1 MEDYI
6 FEGLCQ
12 SKEKVY
18 GLDDLFIDDDFHYS
32 FLNEG
37 MKISGNIYFSFVMKR
52 ELRKEIGSFSIP
64 IDLFISLNEIDS
76 LKDIKL
82 EIDHFTFDIHEEDIH
97 FKVFTKLK
105 GNHEDL
111 IRFNPTDNKEINE
124 ELVTLLMRKDELNL
138 DDKVNEDSI
147 KKMEEILTSKDI
159 EFIST
164 PLDKIK
170 DSEDLIELTYE
181 EVKENIEDNIK
192 IDETKLEE
200 NKEKNEIKLEKNLDT
215 TPSKQE
221 VVTRKNEDLLKETYI
236 SNSFYYRLHNKETID
251 DIVSRFHLD
260 KNELIKINPSKTF
273 KEGEL
278 IKIPK

>member
-181 EVKENIEDNIK
+181 EVKENKEDSIK

-200 NKEKNEIKLEKNLDT
+200 NKENSEIKIEKNLDT
-215 TPSKQE
+215 TPSIQE

-260 KNELIKINPSKTF
+260 KNELIKMNPSKTF

>member
-111 IRFNPTDNKEINE
+111 IFFNPTDNKEINE

-138 DDKVNEDSI
+138 DDKVHEESI

-181 EVKENIEDNIK
+181 EVKENKEDSIK

-200 NKEKNEIKLEKNLDT
+200 NKENSEIKIEKNLDT
-215 TPSKQE
+215 ASSIQE

-236 SNSFYYRLHNKETID
+236 SNSFYYRLHSKETID

>member
-181 EVKENIEDNIK
+181 EVKENKEDSIK
-192 IDETKLEE
+192 IDETKFEE
-200 NKEKNEIKLEKNLDT
+200 NKN
-215 TPSKQE
+215 
-221 VVTRKNEDLLKETYI
+221 RKKFRYNT
-236 SNSFYYRLHNKETID
+236 
-251 DIVSRFHLD
+251 
-260 KNELIKINPSKTF
+260 
-273 KEGEL
+273 
-278 IKIPK
+278 